1 VRHLGAGIPPA
12 AWALFAVLPL
22 LQLTSSATY
31 PIVPEVRDA
40 FALSYTEVGVFLGS
54 LSVARLL
61 FDLPA
66 GQLATRFHGRR
77 LLWISAAVTLV
88 ACVLGAL
95 ATAYWHLLVARV
107 LIGVM
112 ASINQAVILSR
123 LVGLADARNRAR
135 VMGYADMGF
144 SIMVTFTPALAGV
157 LAVHLSWR
165 APFVMGGVAALL
177 GLGLVL
183 AATRGPEPSEVAP
196 ATAAAQRPPSFGGL
210 LPTGGSLLVMAY
222 ALTVAIFFGR
232 HALSGSYL
240 PAVGGDG
247 LGMSSVELGL
257 AFSGLS
263 LIGTLVTLVSGMLA
277 DRWGRAAMAAPCLA
291 LLLLAHTALLFIHDV
306 PTFFLITWFAA
317 IGAAPNPLPGSLIGD
332 ALPAAYRGLG
342 MATYR
347 LIADSGILLG
357 PLLAG
362 LMLDHVGYGGA
373 LALMWVTTAACLVVT
388 VVAARGRKG
397 EPTPRSSSP

>member
-1 VRHLGAGIPPA
+1 MRHLGAGIPPA

-31 PIVPEVRDA
+31 PVVPEVRDT
-40 FALSYTEVGVFLGS
+40 FGLTYTEVGVFLGS

-77 LLWISAAVTLV
+77 LLWISAAVTLG

-123 LVGLADARNRAR
+123 LVGLADARNRGR
-135 VMGYADMGF
+135 VMGYSDMGF

-177 GLGLVL
+177 GLTLVL
-183 AATRGPEPSEVAP
+183 VATRAPEPAEAVAP
-196 ATAAAQRPPSFGGL
+196 AAAQRPPSFRGL
-210 LPTGGSLLVMAY
+210 LPTGGALLVMAY

-240 PAVGGDG
+240 PAVGGDA
-247 LGMSSVELGL
+247 LGMSSVALGL

-263 LIGTLVTLVSGMLA
+263 LIGTMVTLGAGMLA
-277 DRWGRAAMAAPCLA
+277 DRWGRAAMAAPGLG

-306 PTFFLITWFAA
+306 PTFFLITWLAA
-317 IGAAPNPLPGSLIGD
+317 IGAAPNPLPASLVGD

-373 LALMWVTTAACLVVT
+373 LGLMWGTTAACLAVT

-397 EPTPRSSSP
+397 DPSPRPPPP